1 MRYCRVSAEG
11 DLSAADVQ
19 VPKGGFMQGE
29 VRKRP
34 EARDAQSQISIPSRL
49 GGSHRG
55 PNDPKVS
62 ASAVRNYQRYSALAR
77 EASSRGDMVAMEN
90 FYQYAEHYFRVMR
103 AASARGK

>member
-55 PNDPKVS
+55 PNAQKVS
-62 ASAVRNYQRYSALAR
+62 ASVGGNYRRYSALPR
-77 EASSRGDMVAMEN
+77 GVSSGGNMVEMEI
-90 FYQYAEHYFRVMR
+90 FYQYAENYF
-103 AASARGK
+103 K